1 MRDIEDWAH
10 TRPLR
15 RGQAW
20 VQRDGE
26 ETAVYNEGSGQL
38 HIVNASALAIWELCD
53 GETTPKEMAEAISEL
68 TGLGLE
74 ASAADVHR
82 ALLRLADAGLIEKI

>member
-1 MRDIEDWAH
+1 MRDIEDWAK
-10 TRPLR
+10 TRPRR

-26 ETAVYNEGSGQL
+26 ETAVYNAGSGQL

-68 TGLGLE
+68 TGLELD
-74 ASAADVHR
+74 ASAADVHST
-82 ALLRLADAGLIEKI
+82 LMTLADAGLVEK